1 MNLKKTS
8 QGFTLVEMLV
18 VIAIISILAAS
29 LFPAIQN
36 AMNMARATSLKTKG
50 KGVWNAIRVAN
61 SEREPLGKYSLW
73 PKDIG
78 PDPGKAKVGKNSL
91 DYWRFLFSDG
101 KGNGKNIPDK
111 SDEQAVA
118 DLVCA
123 NLAAQGCPTAA
134 KPSDLKADN
143 VAWLVVDVNDSSAGE
158 LPFMVTKN
166 ANGKGDNGKTSFS
179 NKDGVSDDPDDD
191 TTANIGLD
199 ETVKPFG
206 KDRVV
211 WITIG
216 GASKDARRSDFTCGQ
231 FLGNTDLT
239 DTDGVEIWPID

>member
-1 MNLKKTS
+1 MNLKKAT

-78 PDPGKAKVGKNSL
+78 PDPGKAKVGKSSL
-91 DYWRFLFSDG
+91 GYWKFLFSNG
-101 KGNGKNIPDK
+101 KGNGTITDK
-111 SDEQAVA
+111 ADEQLVA

-134 KPSDLKADN
+134 KPSNLQKEN
-143 VAWLVVDVNDSSAGE
+143 IAWLVANVNDSSAGE
-158 LPFMVTKN
+158 LPFIVTKN
-166 ANGKGDNGKTSFS
+166 ANKKTSFS
-179 NKDGVSDDPDDD
+179 GSEGVSGDPDDD
-191 TTANIGLD
+191 DTENIELD
-199 ETVKPFG
+199 ETEKPFG

-216 GASKDARRSDFTCGQ
+216 GASKDARRADFTCGQ
-231 FLGNTDLT
+231 FLGNTDLA
-239 DTDGVEIWPID
+239 DADDVEIWPVE

>member
-78 PDPGKAKVGKNSL
+78 PAPGKEKVGKSSL
-91 DYWRFLFSDG
+91 EYWKFLFSDG
-101 KGNGKNIPDK
+101 KGKGNNIPDK

-123 NLAAQGCPTAA
+123 NLAAQGCPTAS
-134 KPSDLKADN
+134 KPSAIKAEN
-143 VAWLVVDVNDSSAGE
+143 IAWRVADVNDSSAGE
-158 LPFMVTKN
+158 LPFIVTKN
-166 ANGKGDNGKTSFS
+166 ANPTGAFSGDV
-179 NKDGVSDDPDDD
+179 GVSKDVDDDD
-191 TTANIGLD
+191 TDNIELD
-199 ETVKPFG
+199 EKVKPFG
-206 KDRVV
+206 RDRVV

-216 GASKDARRSDFTCGQ
+216 GASKDARRSDFTYAQ

-239 DTDGVEIWPID
+239 GSDDVEVWPIE